1 MNRMPMGKPGPELF
15 GRSAR
20 HLRSQ
25 ADLDSRAMV
34 SDWSPNMAGPLSDRL
49 QAAVMELVGALRD
62 EIAAEARPSER
73 EPDRLLSIDQAAHAM
88 GIGRTALYSEI
99 AARRIRSVK
108 VGRRRLIPSSAI
120 GEVGSRRE

>member
-1 MNRMPMGKPGPELF
+1 
-15 GRSAR
+15 
-20 HLRSQ
+20 
-25 ADLDSRAMV
+25 
-34 SDWSPNMAGPLSDRL
+34 MAGPLSDRL

-73 EPDRLLSIDQAAHAM
+73 EPDRLLSIDRAARAM

-99 AARRIRSVK
+99 AAGRIRSIK

-120 GEVGSRRE
+120 SEVGSRRE